1 MDLALEDKNPPPE
14 LESKEL
20 KLKFKNSEF
29 RDFVSKS
36 ATEFRLMRNFS
47 AHQTRHVFNIIK
59 ITATVMVLNNELLR
73 DDHVDDA
80 LGVHS
85 EIVVRREGDLASLVE
100 ARMLVENPYLV
111 SSVWA
116 FNSGG
121 GDDDELELG
130 FEEERFKRREKE
142 TMNRNFA
149 IVLGRGA

>member
-100 ARMLVENPYLV
+100 VDGKVVGGVVEV
-111 SSVWA
+111 VGQDV
-116 FNSGG
+116 GG
-121 GDDDELELG
+121 ESIPSELG
-130 FEEERFKRREKE
+130 VGVQQRR
-142 TMNRNFA
+142 
-149 IVLGRGA
+149 G